1 MSIILGPV
9 IPPAGASIEVEFH
22 FGQEDGHCCDCAKFD
37 WYLNDVFVA
46 LLNFNND
53 SPPHNCETIYK
64 GPFNIV
70 LEDYNTDP
78 CGFLK
83 FSFVCKSIEDCGRC
97 HEGAK
102 IDVTQADGT
111 IKTRYLSTSTP
122 TVFWICEL
130 MAGNSSPP

>member
-9 IPPAGASIEVEFH
+9 IPPAGASISVEFH
-22 FGQEDGHCCDCAKFD
+22 FGPEDGHTCDCAKFD

-46 LLNFNND
+46 SLNFNNA
-53 SPPHNCETIYK
+53 SGANAGKTVYQ
-64 GPFNIV
+64 GPFEIV

-83 FSFVCKSIEDCGRC
+83 FAFVCKSLEDCGYC

-102 IDVTQADGT
+102 IDITQPDGT

-122 TVFWICEL
+122 TVLWICEL
-130 MAGNSSPP
+130 LTGYSSPP

>member
-22 FGQEDGHCCDCAKFD
+22 FGGEDGHCCDSAQFD
-37 WYLNDVFVA
+37 WYLNDIFVA
-46 LLNFNND
+46 FLDFNNA
-53 SPPHNCETIYK
+53 SPPHNCETIYQ

-83 FSFVCKSIEDCGRC
+83 FSFVCKSNGGTYC

-102 IDVTQADGT
+102 IDITQPDGT

-122 TVFWICEL
+122 TVLWICEL
-130 MAGNSSPP
+130 LTGYSSPP